1 MIKVIEYNNLG
12 GADHGW
18 LKAKHHFSFASYQ
31 DPNRVRFGPMR
42 VVNDDIVAP
51 KKGFDPHP
59 HDNME
64 IITYVRKGA
73 ITHKDDMGNEGRT
86 VAGDVQVMSAGT
98 GVVHSEYNLE
108 DEDTTLYQIWMFPNK
123 KNVKP
128 RWDAKQFP
136 KEAVEGKLKPLVTGF
151 ENKSDDTLKIYQDAA
166 IYAGRVNKGK
176 SVNQSIDRD
185 QAYVLCSQGKIRIDD
200 TLKIY
205 QDSVIY
211 AGRVNKGKSVKQSI
225 DRDQAYVLCS
235 QGKIKINDIE
245 IKKGDGAEIT
255 DLKDVNITSLDD
267 SEILFIDLYK

>member
-98 GVVHSEYNLE
+98 GVIHSEYNLE

-136 KEAVEGKLKPLVTGF
+136 KEPVEGKLKPLVTGF
-151 ENKSDDTLKIYQDAA
+151 ENKIDNTLKIYQDTA

-176 SVNQSIDRD
+176 SVKHSIDRAH
-185 QAYVLCSQGKIRIDD
+185 AYVLCSLGK
-200 TLKIY
+200 LKI
-205 QDSVIY
+205 
-211 AGRVNKGKSVKQSI
+211 N
-225 DRDQAYVLCS
+225 
-235 QGKIKINDIE
+235 NTE
-245 IKKGDGAEIT
+245 IRKGDGAEIT
-255 DLKDVNITSLDD
+255 DLKDVNITSLED
-267 SEILFIDLYK
+267 SEILFIDLPR

>member
-42 VVNDDIVAP
+42 VVNDDIVAA
-51 KKGFDPHP
+51 KKGFDPHS

-108 DEDTTLYQIWMFPNK
+108 DEDTNLYQIWMFPNK

-136 KEAVEGKLKPLVTGF
+136 KEPVEGKLKPLVTGF
-151 ENKSDDTLKIYQDAA
+151 ENKIDNTLKIYQDAA

-185 QAYVLCSQGKIRIDD
+185 QA
-200 TLKIY
+200 
-205 QDSVIY
+205 
-211 AGRVNKGKSVKQSI
+211 
-225 DRDQAYVLCS
+225 
-235 QGKIKINDIE
+235 
-245 IKKGDGAEIT
+245 
-255 DLKDVNITSLDD
+255 
-267 SEILFIDLYK
+267 

>member
-1 MIKVIEYNNLG
+1 MINVIPYEKLG

-42 VVNDDIVAP
+42 VINDDIVAP

-86 VAGDVQVMSAGT
+86 EAGDIQVMSAGT

-108 DEDTTLYQIWMFPNK
+108 DEDTNLYQIWMFPNK

-128 RWDAKQFP
+128 RWDAKKFP
-136 KEAVEGKLKPLVTGF
+136 KDPVEGKLKPLVTSF
-151 ENKSDDTLKIYQDAA
+151 DNDHTDSLKIYQ
-166 IYAGRVNKGK
+166 N
-176 SVNQSIDRD
+176 
-185 QAYVLCSQGKIRIDD
+185 
-200 TLKIY
+200 T
-205 QDSVIY
+205 VIY
-211 AGRVNKGKSVKQSI
+211 AGRVNKGKSVKQTI

-235 QGKIKINDIE
+235 KGKIKINDVE

-255 DLKDVNITSLDD
+255 ELKDVEITSLED
-267 SEILFIDLYK
+267 SEILFIDLPR